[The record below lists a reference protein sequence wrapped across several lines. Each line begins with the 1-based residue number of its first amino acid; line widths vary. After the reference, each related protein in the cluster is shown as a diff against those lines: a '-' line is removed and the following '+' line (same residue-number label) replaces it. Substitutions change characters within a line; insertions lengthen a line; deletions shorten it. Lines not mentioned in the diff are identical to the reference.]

1 MHIVIDTEKDRIILA
16 KRFFTQLDRMN
27 MILKEGGSD
36 KRWIA
41 EEYVKDQ
48 FDKTMKN
55 TLLRAEDKV
64 VK

>member
-1 MHIVIDTEKDRIILA
+1 
-16 KRFFTQLDRMN
+16 MN

-64 VK
+64 VKWWERESRRKKS